1 MIRFRP
7 LLVPT
12 LWFVPALA
20 LLVGLGVWQ
29 VERLHWKEALIA
41 RVETRMAQ
49 PAVGLDT
56 MLSHGLANAEYRH
69 VHLHGVFQNDNE
81 VYLFAPSKAGE
92 PGYHVVTPLV
102 VEGGSAVLID
112 RGFVPKDLKDPH
124 RRAGGQPEGDVEI
137 TGVVRLSQP
146 PGLFTPAPDIPNRVW
161 YSRDIRAL
169 AAVASARLL
178 SSIVVE
184 ADAQD
189 IPGGYPVGGQMRVD
203 FPNNHLQYAIT
214 WFALAF
220 VLLVIYLLYH
230 RKQGRLG

>member
-7 LLVPT
+7 LLTPT
-12 LWFVPALA
+12 LWFAPALA
-20 LLVGLGVWQ
+20 LLISLGVWQ
-29 VERLHWKEALIA
+29 IERLHWKEALIE
-41 RVETRMAQ
+41 RVDSRIAM
-49 PAVGLDT
+49 PAVRLDT
-56 MLSHGLANAEYRH
+56 ALSHGLADAEYRH
-69 VHLHGVFQNDNE
+69 VHLHGVFQNDHE

-112 RGFVPKDLKDPH
+112 RGFVPKDLKDPL
-124 RRAGGQPEGDVEI
+124 RRADGQAEGDVEI
-137 TGVVRLSQP
+137 IGVVRLSQP
-146 PGLFTPAPDIPNRVW
+146 PGMFTPAPDIADRVW
-161 YSRDIRAL
+161 YTKDIPAL
-169 AAVASARLL
+169 AAAAGARLL
-178 SSIVVE
+178 SPVIVE

-189 IPGGYPVGGQMRVD
+189 LPGGYPLGGQTRVD
-203 FPNNHLQYAIT
+203 FPNNHLQYALT

>member
-7 LLVPT
+7 LLIPT

-20 LLVGLGVWQ
+20 LLIGLGVWQ
-29 VERLHWKEALIA
+29 IERVHWKEALIE
-41 RVETRMAQ
+41 RVESRISM
-49 PAVGLDT
+49 PAVRLDT
-56 MLSHGLANAEYRH
+56 ALSHGLADAEYRH
-69 VHLHGVFQNDNE
+69 VHLHGVFQNDKE
-81 VYLFAPSKAGE
+81 VYLFAPSKTGE

-112 RGFVPKDLKDPH
+112 RGFVPKDLKDPL
-124 RRAGGQPEGDVEI
+124 RRADGQAEGDVEI

-146 PGLFTPAPDIPNRVW
+146 PGMFTPAPDIANRVW
-161 YSRDIRAL
+161 YTKDIPAL
-169 AAVASARLL
+169 AAASGARLL
-178 SSIVVE
+178 SPVIVE

-189 IPGGYPVGGQMRVD
+189 LPGGYPVGGQTRVD